1 MSPPRNNKRWIALA
15 VFVLV
20 IVALYFFAPQ
30 QLSLASL
37 AKQEASLRQTYS
49 DHPALFLIAAFFVY
63 VTITGL
69 SLPGAAVLSLTYGWL
84 FGFWVALPLVS
95 FASTLGASLAFLSS
109 RYFLRDWV
117 RARYQRWGEWLDK
130 SFAKDGW
137 FFLLTLRMV
146 PQFPFFVVNLL
157 MGLTPI
163 SLTTF
168 WWASQ
173 LGMLPATCVF
183 LFAGASSPSLQK
195 MADEGISSL
204 VQPQWLLGLALLGI
218 LPLLLRWLFSR
229 SSPSPP

>member
-1 MSPPRNNKRWIALA
+1 MSPPRNNKRWIVLA
-15 VFVLV
+15 ILV
-20 IVALYFFAPQ
+20 VAIAALYVFAPQ

-37 AKQEASLRQTYS
+37 AQQESSLRQTYQQ
-49 DHPALFLIAAFFVY
+49 HPALFLTAAFFVY
-63 VTITGL
+63 VAITGL

-95 FASTLGASLAFLSS
+95 FASTLGATLAFLSS

-117 RARYQRWGEWLDK
+117 RARYQRWGDWLDK
-130 SFAKDGW
+130 SFAQDGW

-163 SLTTF
+163 SVTTF

-204 VQPQWLLGLALLGI
+204 VQPQWLFGLALLGI
-218 LPLLLRWLFSR
+218 LPLLLRWLFSKR
-229 SSPSPP
+229 SLPT